1 MTPSPIDLREVISSQ
16 IPALA
21 LIQNIGY
28 TYITPAEALAHRQ
41 GKRSKVVLE
50 DILTAQLHKLN
61 QIDRSGKIHPFSDAN
76 IQTAVAAISQFPY
89 DALYTTS
96 AQIYDLLVLGKSLEQ
111 TIDGDKKSHQLK
123 YIDWENPSNNSYHV
137 TDEFEVERLNSTQ
150 TRRPDIVVF
159 VNGIPLVA
167 IECKRPDLP
176 KATEEAISQHL
187 RNQRTDEIP
196 HFFCVTQILM
206 AIAQNSAQY
215 ATTGTS
221 KEFWAV
227 WKEEGGLD
235 KFEAELYALIN
246 VDLSATQSQKLLS
259 WRQTWEQVKI
269 RELWAAGER
278 LVSAQDR
285 LIYSLLAPQRLLALI
300 HGYILFDAGDKKIAR
315 YQQYFAVR
323 ATIDRVKQVRGDKS
337 RQGGVIWHTTGSGKS
352 LTMVLLAK
360 ALIREPSILNPKII
374 LVNDRVDLDDQLT
387 ITFGNC
393 KLPPTQ
399 AQSGKNLLELL
410 NLPKAEII
418 TTVIDKFD
426 TVAREKGEN
435 PSPNIFVLVDES
447 HRSQYGQIH
456 AKMRNVFPHAC
467 YIGFTGTPLLKKD
480 KSTAQKFGGFIHSY
494 TMPKAVGDKAV
505 VPIVYEGRESEF
517 KNTEA
522 VDKWFDRITSDLNSE
537 QKADLKRK
545 FKSAEPLYE
554 ADARMREVA
563 YDLSQHF
570 DKHFKGT
577 KLKGQ
582 FATSSK
588 RAAITYK
595 KLLDDWGKVR
605 SAVII
610 SPPDTRED
618 NDSVNEADL
627 SEVQRFWKDMM
638 AIYGTPKNYQDRLIE
653 KFKDGDGD
661 DAPDLLIVVDKLLT
675 GFDAPRNAIL
685 YIDKRLK
692 EHNILQ
698 AIARVN
704 RVFEGKEY
712 GLVIDYRGIFGEMNQ
727 ALEIYAALEQ
737 EGFDREDIEGALVDV
752 RVEIAK
758 LPTLHA
764 AVWDVFKGVTNLQDT
779 ESLQQWLEPQD
790 RRDEFY
796 AALRDFAKNLRLALS
811 NAPFQAD
818 TPETTKHRYLQDLK
832 SWLKLRDLVKVRYGE
847 KVDYSEYTDQI
858 RRMVEKEI
866 GASEFMTIIEPV
878 DIFDLDRSNAE
889 IESIVGTAAQADA
902 IAARIKKVAI
912 ERMEEDPVLYLRLS
926 QLIQTAID
934 AHRAKRLGDIEYLQ
948 QMRSCLETVRSG
960 GADTVPL
967 PLQTRPQARAFYNV
981 LQAKLSSSPESLETE
996 VSARDAKS
1004 AYADYNTARSVV
1016 REVKSTYTTQSAQA
1030 DFAAPASIL
1039 IDGGID
1045 SNINHSD
1052 VFVLL
1057 SIGIEDIITKHKVR
1071 DWQHH
1076 KDIQNRMMNE
1086 IDDLVHDLK
1095 KTHNLFIHWA
1105 DLDELIAKIL
1115 KIAENYEV
1123 S

>member
-1 MTPSPIDLREVISSQ
+1 MTPSSIDLREVISSQ

-21 LIQNIGY
+21 LLQNIGY
-28 TYITPAEALAHRQ
+28 TYITPAEALAYRQ

-76 IQTAVAAISQFPY
+76 IQTAVAAISDFRY
-89 DALYTTS
+89 DALLTTS

-111 TIDGDKKSHQLK
+111 TIDCDKKSHQLK
-123 YIDWENPSNNSYHV
+123 YIDWENPANNVYHI

-159 VNGIPLVA
+159 INGIPLVA

-196 HFFCVTQILM
+196 HFFCVTQILI

-215 ATTGTS
+215 ATTATA

-227 WKEEGGLD
+227 WKEELGLD
-235 KFEAELYALIN
+235 RFEAELYALIN
-246 VDLSATQSQKLLS
+246 VALSAAQSQQLLS
-259 WRQTWEQVKI
+259 WRKTWEQSKI
-269 RELWAAGER
+269 RELWAAGARE
-278 LVSAQDR
+278 VSAQDR
-285 LIYSLLAPQRLLALI
+285 LLYSLLQPERLLDLI
-300 HGYILFDAGDKKIAR
+300 HGYILFDIDTKKIAR
-315 YQQYFAVR
+315 YQQYFAIK
-323 ATIDRVKQVRGDKS
+323 ATINRVKQVRGDAS

-352 LTMVLLAK
+352 LTMVMLAK
-360 ALIREPSILNPKII
+360 ALVREPSILNPKII
-374 LVNDRVDLDDQLT
+374 LVNDRVDLDEQLKD
-387 ITFGNC
+387 TFKGCGNQ
-393 KLPPTQ
+393 PIQ
-399 AQSGKNLLELL
+399 ARNGKHLLELL

-426 TVAREKGEN
+426 TVAREKGVN

-505 VPIVYEGRESEF
+505 VPILYEGRESEF

-522 VDKWFDRITSDLNSE
+522 VDKWFDRITSDLNPE
-537 QKADLKRK
+537 QKTDLKRK

-554 ADARMREVA
+554 SEARMAEVA
-563 YDLSQHF
+563 YDISQHF
-570 DKHFKGT
+570 NKHFKGT

-595 KLLDDWGKVR
+595 KLLDTWGKVR

-618 NDSVNEADL
+618 NDSVNEADI
-627 SEVQRFWKDMM
+627 SEVQRFWKDT
-638 AIYGTPKNYQDRLIE
+638 IDLHGNKYEENTIR
-653 KFKDGDGD
+653 KFKDSDGD

-675 GFDAPRNAIL
+675 GFDAPRNAVL

-704 RVFEGKEY
+704 RVFEGKDY

-727 ALEIYAALEQ
+727 ALEIYAALER

-764 AVWDVFKGVTNLQDT
+764 AVWDVFKGVINLQDT

-818 TPETTKHRYLQDLK
+818 TPEPTKQRYLEDLK
-832 SWLKLRDLVKVRYGE
+832 SWLKLRDLVKIRYGE

-866 GASEFMTIIEPV
+866 GASEFITIIEPV

-934 AHRAKRLGDIEYLQ
+934 DHRAKRLSDIGYLQ
-948 QMRSCLETVRSG
+948 KMQSAMEMARSG
-960 GADTVPL
+960 GANNVPA

-981 LQAKLSSSPESLETE
+981 FQDKL
-996 VSARDAKS
+996 
-1004 AYADYNTARSVV
+1004 
-1016 REVKSTYTTQSAQA
+1016 
-1030 DFAAPASIL
+1030 
-1039 IDGGID
+1039 D
-1045 SNINHSD
+1045 SNIDNSE
-1052 VFVLL
+1052 VLVLL

-1076 KDIQNRMMNE
+1076 KDIQNLMMNE

-1095 KTHNLFIHWA
+1095 KTHNLFIPWG

-1123 S
+1123 N

>member
-1 MTPSPIDLREVISSQ
+1 LEFSIIFDMNSAPIDLREVISSQ

-21 LIQNIGY
+21 LLQNMGY

-41 GKRSKVVLE
+41 GKRAKVVLE

-76 IQTAVAAISQFPY
+76 IQTAVAAISDFRY
-89 DALYTTS
+89 DALLTTS

-123 YIDWENPSNNSYHV
+123 YIDWGNPANNVYHV

-159 VNGIPLVA
+159 INGIPLVA
-167 IECKRPDLP
+167 IECKRPDLND
-176 KATEEAISQHL
+176 AMGDAISQHL
-187 RNQRTDEIP
+187 RNQRTEEIP
-196 HFFCVTQILM
+196 HFFCVTQILI

-215 ATTGTS
+215 ATTRTE

-227 WKEEGGLD
+227 WKEEVELD

-246 VDLSATQSQKLLS
+246 SSLSATQSKQLLS
-259 WRQTWEQVKI
+259 WRQSWEQGKI

-285 LIYSLLAPQRLLALI
+285 LLYSLLAPQRLLDLI
-300 HGYILFDAGDKKIAR
+300 HGYILFDAGTKKIAR

-323 ATIDRVKQVRGDKS
+323 ATIDRVKQVRGDLS

-352 LTMVLLAK
+352 LTMVLLSK
-360 ALIREPSILNPKII
+360 ALVREPSILNPKII

-426 TVAREKGEN
+426 TVAREKGKN

-522 VDKWFDRITSDLNSE
+522 VDKWFDRITVDLTPE

-554 ADARMREVA
+554 SEARMREVA
-563 YDLSQHF
+563 YDIVEHF
-570 DKHFKGT
+570 EKHFKGKGA

-588 RAAITYK
+588 RAAITYQR
-595 KLLDDWGKVR
+595 LINDWGKIR
-605 SAVII
+605 AEVII

-618 NDSVNEADL
+618 NDSVNEADI

-638 AIYGTPKNYQDRLIE
+638 AAYGTPKTYQDEIIR
-653 KFKDGDGD
+653 KFKDSDGE

-675 GFDAPRNAIL
+675 GFDAPRNAVL

-727 ALEIYAALEQ
+727 ALEIYAALER

-758 LPTLHA
+758 LPTIHA

-779 ESLQQWLEPQD
+779 ESLQQWLYPQD

-818 TPETTKHRYLQDLK
+818 TPEHTKQRYLQDLK
-832 SWLKLRDLVKVRYGE
+832 SWLTLRNMVKKIYGE
-847 KVDYSEYTDQI
+847 TVDYSDYENQI

-866 GASEFMTIIEPV
+866 GASEFVTIIEPV

-960 GADTVPL
+960 GADNVPA

-981 LQAKLSSSPESLETE
+981 LQAKLSSSLESLESLETE
-996 VSARDAKS
+996 
-1004 AYADYNTARSVV
+1004 
-1016 REVKSTYTTQSAQA
+1016 
-1030 DFAAPASIL
+1030 
-1039 IDGGID
+1039 IDGNPN
-1045 SNINHSD
+1045 SNPNNSD

-1057 SIGIEDIITKHKVR
+1057 SIGIEDIITKHKIR
-1071 DWQHH
+1071 DWQHNN
-1076 KDIQNRMMNE
+1076 DIQKLMMNE

-1095 KTHNLFIHWA
+1095 KTHNLFIPWA

-1123 S
+1123 N

>member
-1 MTPSPIDLREVISSQ
+1 L
-16 IPALA
+16 
-21 LIQNIGY
+21 LI
-28 TYITPAEALAHRQ
+28 
-41 GKRSKVVLE
+41 
-50 DILTAQLHKLN
+50 
-61 QIDRSGKIHPFSDAN
+61 
-76 IQTAVAAISQFPY
+76 
-89 DALYTTS
+89 
-96 AQIYDLLVLGKSLEQ
+96 
-111 TIDGDKKSHQLK
+111 
-123 YIDWENPSNNSYHV
+123 
-137 TDEFEVERLNSTQ
+137 
-150 TRRPDIVVF
+150 
-159 VNGIPLVA
+159 
-167 IECKRPDLP
+167 
-176 KATEEAISQHL
+176 
-187 RNQRTDEIP
+187 
-196 HFFCVTQILM
+196 

-215 ATTGTS
+215 ATTATE

-227 WKEEGGLD
+227 WKEEATPET
-235 KFEAELYALIN
+235 FEAALYALIN
-246 VDLSATQSQKLLS
+246 VPLSQVQSQQLLS
-259 WRQTWEQVKI
+259 WRKPWEQSKI
-269 RELWAAGER
+269 RELWAAGIR
-278 LVSAQDR
+278 AVSAQDR
-285 LIYSLLAPQRLLALI
+285 LLYSLLQPERLLDII
-300 HGYILFDAGDKKIAR
+300 HGYILFDAGKKKIAR

-323 ATIDRVKQVRGDKS
+323 ATIDRVQQVRGDAS

-352 LTMVLLAK
+352 LTMVMLAK
-360 ALIREPSILNPKII
+360 ALVREPSILNPKII
-374 LVNDRVDLDDQLT
+374 LVNDRVDLDKQLKD
-387 ITFGNC
+387 TFKDCG
-393 KLPPTQ
+393 TQ
-399 AQSGKNLLELL
+399 PQKATSGKNLLELL
-410 NLPKAEII
+410 NDSKAEII
-418 TTVIDKFD
+418 TTVIDKFE
-426 TVAREKGEN
+426 TVAREKGTN
-435 PSPNIFVLVDES
+435 PSADIFVLVDES
-447 HRSQYGQIH
+447 HRSQYGQVH

-522 VDKWFDRITSDLNSE
+522 VDKWFDRITVDLNPE

-545 FKSAEPLYE
+545 FKSAEPLYDSE
-554 ADARMREVA
+554 ARMAEVA
-563 YDLSQHF
+563 YDISEHF
-570 DKHFKGT
+570 AKNFKGT

-595 KLLDDWGKVR
+595 KLLDGWGKVR
-605 SAVII
+605 SSVII

-618 NDSVNEADL
+618 NDSVNEADI
-627 SEVQRFWKDMM
+627 SEVQRFWKDT
-638 AIYGTPKNYQDRLIE
+638 IDIHGNKYEENTIR
-653 KFKDGDGD
+653 KFKDEDGE

-675 GFDAPRNAIL
+675 GFDAPRNAVL

-704 RVFEGKEY
+704 RVFEGKDY

-727 ALEIYAALEQ
+727 ALEIYAALER
-737 EGFDREDIEGALVDV
+737 EGFDREDVEGALVDV

-764 AVWDVFKGVTNLQDT
+764 VVWDVFKGVTNLQDL

-796 AALRDFAKNLRLALS
+796 EALRDFAKNLRLALC

-818 TPETTKHRYLQDLK
+818 TPESTKQRYLQDLK
-832 SWLKLRDLVKVRYGE
+832 SWLKLRDLVKIRYGE
-847 KVDYSEYTDQI
+847 KVDYSDFEDQI

-866 GASEFMTIIEPV
+866 GASEFITIIEPV

-889 IESIVGTAAQADA
+889 IENIVGTAAQADA

-934 AHRAKRLGDIEYLQ
+934 AHRAKRLSDIDYLQ

-960 GADTVPL
+960 GANNVPA

-981 LQAKLSSSPESLETE
+981 LQDKLSIKLESLET
-996 VSARDAKS
+996 S
-1004 AYADYNTARSVV
+1004 
-1016 REVKSTYTTQSAQA
+1016 
-1030 DFAAPASIL
+1030 
-1039 IDGGID
+1039 IDGDID
-1045 SNINHSD
+1045 NDTNSSD
-1052 VFVLL
+1052 VLVLL
-1057 SIGIEDIITKHKVR
+1057 SIGIEDIITKHKIR

-1076 KDIQNRMMNE
+1076 QDIQNRMENE

-1095 KTHNLFIHWA
+1095 KTHNLFIHWS
-1105 DLDELIAKIL
+1105 DLSELIAKIFN
-1115 KIAENYEV
+1115 IAKTYEV
-1123 S
+1123 N

>member
-1 MTPSPIDLREVISSQ
+1 MNPSPIDLREVISSQ

-21 LIQNIGY
+21 LLQNMGY

-41 GKRSKVVLE
+41 GKRSKIILE

-61 QIDRSGKIHPFSDAN
+61 QIEHRGKVHSFSDAN
-76 IQTAVAAISQFPY
+76 IQTAVAAISQLPY

-96 AQIYDLLVLGKSLEQ
+96 TQIYDLLVLGKSLEQ

-123 YIDWENPSNNSYHV
+123 YIDWENPTNNVYHV

-167 IECKRPDLP
+167 IECKRPDLND
-176 KATEEAISQHL
+176 AMGDAISQHL
-187 RNQRTDEIP
+187 RNQRNEEIP
-196 HFFCVTQILM
+196 HFFCVAQILI

-215 ATTGTS
+215 ATTRTE

-227 WKEEGGLD
+227 WKEEAELD

-246 VDLSATQSQKLLS
+246 VALSANQSQQLLS
-259 WRQTWEQVKI
+259 WRQSWEQGKI
-269 RELWAAGER
+269 RELWAAGAR

-285 LIYSLLAPQRLLALI
+285 LLYSLLSPQRLLDLI
-300 HGYILFDAGDKKIAR
+300 HGYILFDASTKKIAR
-315 YQQYFAVR
+315 YQQYFAVK
-323 ATIDRVKQVRGDKS
+323 ATIDRVKQVRGDLS

-352 LTMVLLAK
+352 LTMVMLAK
-360 ALIREPSILNPKII
+360 ALVREQSILNPKII

-393 KLPPTQ
+393 KLPLTQ
-399 AQSGKNLLELL
+399 AKSGQHLLELL

-426 TVAREKGEN
+426 TVAREKGKN

-522 VDKWFDRITSDLNSE
+522 VDKWFDRITSALNPE

-563 YDLSQHF
+563 YDISEHF

-588 RAAITYK
+588 RAAVTYQR
-595 KLLDDWGKVR
+595 LINDWGKVR
-605 SAVII
+605 ADVII

-618 NDSVNEADL
+618 NDSVNEADI

-638 AIYGTPKNYQDRLIE
+638 AAYSTPKTYQDEIIR
-653 KFKDGDGD
+653 KFKDGDGEN
-661 DAPDLLIVVDKLLT
+661 APDLLIVVDKLLT
-675 GFDAPRNAIL
+675 GFDAPRNAVL

-704 RVFEGKEY
+704 RVFEGKDY
-712 GLVIDYRGIFGEMNQ
+712 GLVIDYRGIFGEMTD
-727 ALEIYAALEQ
+727 ALEIYAALER
-737 EGFDREDIEGALVDV
+737 EGFDLEDIEGALVDV

-764 AVWDVFKGVTNLQDT
+764 AVWDVFKGVTNRQDP
-779 ESLQQWLEPQD
+779 ESVQQWLQPQD

-796 AALRDFAKNLRLALS
+796 QCLREFAKTLKLALS
-811 NAPFQAD
+811 NAQFQAD
-818 TPETTKHRYLQDLK
+818 TPETTKQRYTQDIK
-832 SWLKLRDLVKVRYGE
+832 DWLKLRNTVKIRYGE
-847 KVDYSEYTDQI
+847 TVDYSDFENQI

-866 GASEFMTIIEPV
+866 GASEFITIIEPV

-948 QMRSCLETVRSG
+948 QMQSAMEMARSG
-960 GADTVPL
+960 GANNVPAL
-967 PLQTRPQARAFYNV
+967 LQTRPQARAFYNV
-981 LQAKLSSSPESLETE
+981 FQDKL
-996 VSARDAKS
+996 
-1004 AYADYNTARSVV
+1004 
-1016 REVKSTYTTQSAQA
+1016 
-1030 DFAAPASIL
+1030 
-1039 IDGGID
+1039 D
-1045 SNINHSD
+1045 SNIDNSE
-1052 VFVLL
+1052 VLVLL
-1057 SIGIEDIITKHKVR
+1057 SIGIEDIITKHKIR
-1071 DWQHH
+1071 DWQHNQ
-1076 KDIQNRMMNE
+1076 DIQKQMMNE

-1095 KTHNLFIHWA
+1095 KVHNLFIPWG

-1123 S
+1123 N

>member
-1 MTPSPIDLREVISSQ
+1 
-16 IPALA
+16 
-21 LIQNIGY
+21 
-28 TYITPAEALAHRQ
+28 
-41 GKRSKVVLE
+41 
-50 DILTAQLHKLN
+50 
-61 QIDRSGKIHPFSDAN
+61 
-76 IQTAVAAISQFPY
+76 
-89 DALYTTS
+89 
-96 AQIYDLLVLGKSLEQ
+96 
-111 TIDGDKKSHQLK
+111 
-123 YIDWENPSNNSYHV
+123 
-137 TDEFEVERLNSTQ
+137 
-150 TRRPDIVVF
+150 
-159 VNGIPLVA
+159 
-167 IECKRPDLP
+167 
-176 KATEEAISQHL
+176 L

-196 HFFCVTQILM
+196 HFFCVTQILI
-206 AIAQNSAQY
+206 AIAQNTAQY
-215 ATTGTS
+215 ATTKTE

-227 WKEEGGLD
+227 WKEEVELD
-235 KFEAELYALIN
+235 NFEAELYALIN
-246 VDLSATQSQKLLS
+246 VAISATQSQKLLS
-259 WRQTWEQVKI
+259 WRESWVQAKI
-269 RELWAAGER
+269 RELWAAGAR

-285 LIYSLLAPQRLLALI
+285 LLYSLLKPERLLDLI
-300 HGYILFDAGDKKIAR
+300 YGYILFDAGDKKIAR
-315 YQQYFAVR
+315 YQQYFAVK
-323 ATIDRVKQVRGDKS
+323 ATIDRVKQQVRSDDS

-352 LTMVLLAK
+352 LTMVMLAK
-360 ALIREPSILNPKII
+360 ALVREPSILNPKII
-374 LVNDRVDLDDQLT
+374 LVNDRVDLDDQLKD
-387 ITFGNC
+387 TFKDCGTAPIKAKN
-393 KLPPTQ
+393 
-399 AQSGKNLLELL
+399 GKHLLELL
-410 NLPKAEII
+410 NEPKAEII
-418 TTVIDKFD
+418 TTVIDKFE
-426 TVAREKGEN
+426 TVAREKGTN
-435 PSPNIFVLVDES
+435 PSADIFVLVDES
-447 HRSQYGQIH
+447 HRSQYGQVH

-522 VDKWFDRITSDLNSE
+522 VDKWFDRITSDLNPE

-554 ADARMREVA
+554 ADARMAEVA
-563 YDLSQHF
+563 YDISQHF

-588 RAAITYK
+588 RAAITYQ
-595 KLLDDWGKVR
+595 KLLDIWKIR
-605 SAVII
+605 AEVII

-618 NDSVNEADL
+618 NDSVNEADI

-638 AIYGTPKNYQDRLIE
+638 AIYSTPKNYQDRIIE
-653 KFKDGDGD
+653 KFKSGDGE

-675 GFDAPRNAIL
+675 GFDAPRNAVL

-704 RVFEGKEY
+704 RVFENKDY
-712 GLVIDYRGIFGEMNQ
+712 GLVIDYRGIFGEMTD
-727 ALEIYAALEQ
+727 ALEIYDKLERD
-737 EGFDREDIEGALVDV
+737 GFDREDVEGALVDV

-764 AVWDVFKGVTNLQDT
+764 AVWDVFKGVNNLQDT

-796 AALRDFAKNLRLALS
+796 EALRDFAKNLRLALS

-818 TPETTKHRYLQDLK
+818 TPEPTKQRYLQDLK
-832 SWLKLRDLVKVRYGE
+832 SWIELRDLVKIRYGE
-847 KVDYSEYTDQI
+847 KVDYSKYSDQI

-866 GASEFMTIIEPV
+866 GASEFITIIEPV

-902 IAARIKKVAI
+902 IAARIKKVAT

-926 QLIQTAID
+926 ELIQTAID
-934 AHRAKRLGDIEYLQ
+934 DHRAKRLSDIGYLQ
-948 QMRSCLETVRSG
+948 KMQSAMEMARNG
-960 GADTVPL
+960 GANNVPA

-981 LQAKLSSSPESLETE
+981 LSSSLETK
-996 VSARDAKS
+996 VSASDAKS
-1004 AYADYNTARSVV
+1004 AFADYKNQSVV
-1016 REVKSTYTTQSAQA
+1016 SESKPAYITTQSAKA
-1030 DFAAPASIL
+1030 DFASLASISIEGDIEGNTDNSAVL
-1039 IDGGID
+1039 
-1045 SNINHSD
+1045 
-1052 VFVLL
+1052 VLL
-1057 SIGIEDIITKHKVR
+1057 SIGIEDIITKHKIR

-1076 KDIQNRMMNE
+1076 QDIQKQMMNE

-1095 KTHNLFIHWA
+1095 KTHNLFIPWG

-1123 S
+1123 N